1 MRQPINKKGRGRELV
16 NVYRSRKQEGMS
28 EITSLHFET
37 LEALHE
43 SVMRRI
49 EFEVN
54 LNEE

>member
-28 EITSLHFET
+28 EITSLHFAT

-54 LNEE
+54 LNEV